1 MLRRNELP
9 KAWDDWRNLKCILL
23 SLEWVSPIKLEK
35 CETPWAFLR
44 SMLNAALNHGYIS
57 SRWSGSNWTTTFFSF
72 FGLYCMACGVVF
84 PQLGIELVLPAM
96 AVQSLH
102 LWTIREVPELPL
114 FLFFFK
120 ICSSI
125 YFWLCLVFVAVWGF
139 LIVLCGLLTVVASLV
154 VERRL

>member
-1 MLRRNELP
+1 MNYQRHEMM
-9 KAWDDWRNLKCILL
+9 WRNLKCILL

-84 PQLGIELVLPAM
+84 PQLGIEPVLPAM

-102 LWTIREVPELPL
+102 LWTIREVPELPP

-125 YFWLCLVFVAVWGF
+125 YFSWTFSFSF
-139 LIVLCGLLTVVASLV
+139 LTIQCWYEHSHTSFWMNVCF
-154 VERRL
+154 